1 LLFKFPTDHLD
12 QFNAFARPKEMCLS
26 QINPHRNA
34 TPRNMSSPPEP
45 SALEDRLRRALQTVA
60 QLVVG
65 DPAFLPVFERLERE
79 LAKLQSQS
87 AAIERA
93 KRYLPV
99 AHQNAMR

>member
-1 LLFKFPTDHLD
+1 M
-12 QFNAFARPKEMCLS
+12 A
-26 QINPHRNA
+26 
-34 TPRNMSSPPEP
+34 SPPEP

-60 QLVVG
+60 QLVVD

-99 AHQNAMR
+99 THQKAMR